1 MSGLDIG
8 FESRQYLWLLAL
20 LPLLWVFSFRSL
32 AGLGRFRR
40 LFAIAFRTIV
50 MVLIIM
56 ALAEIQM
63 LKISEKVT
71 VTYLLDQSESIPML
85 QRQVMLE
92 YVRREV
98 AKHRDVDREDC
109 AGVIVFG
116 HDAAVE
122 VPPFDDIPFINLESS
137 VGMRTDATNLAA
149 ALKMAHATFPED
161 SAKRIV
167 VISDGNE
174 NIGDARS
181 VARTLTEQGIG
192 IDVVPISLQKRGEV
206 QVEKVTLPS
215 EIRRG
220 QPIEARVVINNFD
233 DRAVRGKLK
242 LIRQVGKHEQLLN
255 PDDQD
260 VELRPA
266 NPANPGEPG
275 KSVFSFE
282 HEIEEVAAYRYKAV
296 FAPDDPAD
304 DLMPQNNQATAF
316 THVRGKGHVLFIEDA
331 DHKGDF
337 DYLIQRLRENNIEV
351 TLTANDELFTS
362 PAELLSYDSVVL
374 ANTPRSSGMDVSTV
388 TSFSDNQIKMLVRNT
403 EQFGCGLVMLGGPNS
418 FGAGGWSN
426 TELEKAMPV
435 DFQIK
440 NARIRA
446 VGALAMV
453 MHASEMAQ
461 GNHWQ
466 KVISREAIKPLG
478 PMDYCGLIH
487 WGMRGEEW
495 LWGGKRGLSRVGDQR
510 RKMMARVDRMT
521 PGDMPNF
528 DPAMKIALS
537 AFNRTPASVKHMII
551 ISDGEPTPPRPM
563 TTLGFRQAKVKITT
577 VAVGAHGRVGHQTLQ
592 TIAKAT
598 GGKYYAVKNP
608 KALPRIFQIEARKVA
623 RPLVKDLNNVPPSL
637 VYPHEMLQGIN
648 APLPPLKG
656 FVMTTVKE
664 NPLVEVSL
672 VSPDPPDQ
680 QNSTILASWT
690 YGMGR
695 TVAFTTDVGRRW
707 ADQWTQWENY
717 DKFFSQM
724 IRWSMRPVTDE
735 GKFTIASDT
744 KDGKVRVVINALD
757 KDDDFLNFLSMAA
770 TVVDPNLD
778 DFELDVQQIAPGR
791 YVGEFD
797 ADKAGSYFVTISPG
811 PGKGPILAGVN
822 VPYSSEFSDREANV
836 ALLRAL
842 AGLPPKDG
850 QKGKLIDGEMEQDRI
865 DKLLEVDTFRAGL
878 MKAMSSQDVWPLFV
892 LIAACL
898 FFGDVFIRRVT
909 VHFYWIGPAITW
921 VLDRVFRREREDEV
935 DERLERL
942 RSRKAA
948 IADEIDER
956 RAATRFAPEVDAEEP
971 PKELDDVLKEAAG
984 PATSRPARTTT
995 DQTALGAEEEDSY
1008 TSRLLEAKKKVWKD
1022 KKQDSE

>member
-495 LWGGKRGLSRVGDQR
+495 LWGGKRGLIRVGDQR

-551 ISDGEPTPPRPM
+551 ISDGDPTPPSPM